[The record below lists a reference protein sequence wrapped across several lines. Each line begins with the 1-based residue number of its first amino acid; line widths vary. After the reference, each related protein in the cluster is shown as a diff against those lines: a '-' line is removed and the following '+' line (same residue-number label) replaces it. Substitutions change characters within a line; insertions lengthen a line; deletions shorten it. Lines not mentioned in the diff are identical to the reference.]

1 MLQGGVYCNG
11 SEGIEGCFPFLPCSS
26 LRPDTTFAQGDQYR
40 RAEILGIRDTKSGRH
55 FYCNFDNFNKRLDEW
70 VPVSRIDFDRDV
82 EWPNPDKD
90 KPKDAKGKKSTSQPS
105 KKTVPS
111 KKGQKR
117 KLEPSVSTEGPQ
129 KRRREQSV
137 TSDAPTP
144 HPWTGTCSTLLT
156 FLIRSCSQAN
166 QLVRLRRIAGTN
178 TEHCERGRKR
188 CVTAGNPW
196 CGACRTRRG
205 C

>member
-1 MLQGGVYCNG
+1 MV
-11 SEGIEGCFPFLPCSS
+11 EKVWRATSS
-26 LRPDTTFAQGDQYR
+26 LYSGCRLTQRNQGDQYR

-70 VPVSRIDFDRDV
+70 VPVSRIDFDQDI

-90 KPKDAKGKKSTSQPS
+90 KAKDTKGKKGTSQPS

-117 KLEPSVSTEGPQ
+117 KLEQTVSSEGPQ

-137 TSDAPTP
+137 ASETPTP
-144 HPWTGTCSTLLT
+144 HPWSGKCSSTQPV
-156 FLIRSCSQAN
+156 FQ
-166 QLVRLRRIAGTN
+166 
-178 TEHCERGRKR
+178 
-188 CVTAGNPW
+188 P
-196 CGACRTRRG
+196 TR
-205 C
+205 